1 VGIGT
6 IAPTS
11 RLQVDGNAH
20 FGSNADTDAHTI
32 IGSASVTC
40 SNTAGALI
48 VNQQGTGK
56 IFELQNSGTAR
67 ITVLDGGNV
76 GIGIANPTQKLYV
89 VGDTRIEGNLT
100 VNGTQTVIN
109 TDVITTEQ
117 LLVTNNGTGPALVV
131 NQTGAQPVIDIQDD
145 GVSVMKIVN
154 NGNIGMGTTDPTQR
168 LHVQG
173 SILATTQHLGPA
185 ADTSNAPGF
194 SWSGDSNTGIY
205 RPAADAVGVVTGGVE
220 RMRVLANG
228 NVGINA
234 ISPSSLFQINQ
245 NSGNVYSTIANNT
258 INVFGASTIPG
269 TSSVN
274 QATLF
279 VNTNDAYAENKG
291 ASVALGGRSYN
302 FGGGE
307 LHMSYARIS
316 GVQNSGTGYNGNF
329 VIETQ
334 REGEMSERVRVNS
347 SGNVGI
353 GTTNPQAKLHVNGTL
368 IATGTVIQTKTN
380 HIFNNQGTNMV
391 VQSNTNEQIVGTLLA
406 FTPISSTSTILLN
419 VRFHALFAGTLTTV
433 SFFIRKNAIGT
444 ANGITSTSTIGD
456 LSVNPVAF
464 GNAGAHL
471 PYTIVSFDK
480 PATTNTI
487 NYQFVVQNQNA
498 ATITSIWNSAGI
510 IITAQEIAA

>member
-1 VGIGT
+1 
-6 IAPTS
+6 
-11 RLQVDGNAH
+11 VDGNAH
-20 FGSNADTDAHTI
+20 FGSNADTDSHTV

-40 SNTAGALI
+40 SNATAALT

-131 NQTGAQPVIDIQDD
+131 NQTGEQPVVDIQDD

-228 NVGINA
+228 NVGIGTTNSKA
-234 ISPSSLFQINQ
+234 SMHVQSSFAFNTTVNSTNYGGLLASSAVSNGDINTYGGQIVFQQ
-245 NSGNVYSTIANNT
+245 KWYSGSEGLVSTGCIAGVKTVGDGNYGGGLA
-258 INVFGASTIPG
+258 FLSTP
-269 TSSVN
+269 
-274 QATLF
+274 
-279 VNTNDAYAENKG
+279 
-291 ASVALGGRSYN
+291 LGGDYMIER
-302 FGGGE
+302 
-307 LHMSYARIS
+307 LRILD
-316 GVQNSGTGYNGNF
+316 T
-329 VIETQ
+329 
-334 REGEMSERVRVNS
+334 
-347 SGNVGI
+347 GNVGI
-353 GTTNPQAKLHVNGTL
+353 GTTNPQAKLHVEGIVKADGFSSPFLSVKCTTSTTFTPYLTWIKVQFNS
-368 IATGTVIQTKTN
+368 IVKDSRSE
-380 HIFNNQGTNMV
+380 FNNT
-391 VQSNTNEQIVGTLLA
+391 SNSYNPKIAGYYFCNASV
-406 FTPISSTSTILLN
+406 FVIPTSQ
-419 VRFHALFAGTLTTV
+419 
-433 SFFIRKNAIGT
+433 
-444 ANGITSTSTIGD
+444 ITSSMIG
-456 LSVNPVAF
+456 
-464 GNAGAHL
+464 
-471 PYTIVSFDK
+471 
-480 PATTNTI
+480 
-487 NYQFVVQNQNA
+487 
-498 ATITSIWNSAGI
+498 IWKNGSESAGI
-510 IITAQEIAA
+510 GHFSPYCTTRPLHTLLVSGCLYMNGTTDYIDVRVLFDNGGTITLGTDMFRTFWNAFLVSPGI